1 MRTENSVSQF
11 IKGKTEWQC
20 YGREGAVGSW
30 EGGSDFTMVEDG
42 LVQVGTTELP

>member
-1 MRTENSVSQF
+1 MRTDNSVSQF

-20 YGREGAVGSW
+20 YWEGGAVGSW
-30 EGGSDFTMVEDG
+30 EGGSDFTMGEDG